1 MNILRIVYFL
11 YTDFLAAAVVIVIQ
25 FSFLC
30 GVLVYAS
37 NHVNPV
43 TSVVAMC
50 KIYMYVQ
57 QTTAMIQRWLMAAA
71 SFDRYACSSSRAGL
85 RRFATV
91 RVARRIVLAIV
102 AIWFVIPVY
111 RLVFYD
117 IRPNDCDI
125 FGNYMVAL
133 IHSIYTAIAGGVVPL
148 LIMVPS
154 VIFIQRNLAR
164 KRQRRRQ
171 IGVQQKEGKNE
182 AQEVDRKR
190 DQQVLAILLVQ
201 LIAYIILITPL
212 EIVQIYDA
220 VTLSISNKSID
231 RLIIEQFVFNIADTL
246 ASIYS
251 AMPFYL
257 STIMSRMFRDEL
269 AIVVR
274 KVFHCRWL
282 TNARRVEPLAIN
294 IKAKA
299 LPAIS

>member
-1 MNILRIVYFL
+1 MRIVYFL
-11 YTDFLAAAVVIVIQ
+11 YTDFLAAAVVIAIQ

-30 GVLVYAS
+30 GVLTYAYH
-37 NHVNPV
+37 HVNPI
-43 TSVVAMC
+43 TSIAAMC

-57 QTTAMIQRWLMAAA
+57 QFTAMIQRWLMAAA
-71 SFDRYACSSSRAGL
+71 TFDRYACSSNSAIL
-85 RRFATV
+85 RRFSTV
-91 RVARRIVLAIV
+91 RVARRVVLAIV
-102 AIWFVIPVY
+102 AIWLVIPVY

-125 FGNYMVAL
+125 FGNVVAL
-133 IHSIYTAIAGGVVPL
+133 IHSIYTAIAGIIPL

-154 VIFIQRNLAR
+154 LVLIQRNLAD

-171 IGVQQKEGKNE
+171 IGVQQKEGRNE
-182 AQEVDRKR
+182 AQELDRKR
-190 DQQVLAILLVQ
+190 DQQVLAILLIQV
-201 LIAYIILITPL
+201 IAYIILVTPL
-212 EIVQIYDA
+212 LIVQIYDA
-220 VTLSISNKSID
+220 ITLPISNKSIN

>member
-30 GVLVYAS
+30 GVLTYAS
-37 NHVNPV
+37 HHVNPI
-43 TSVVAMC
+43 TSMAAMC

-57 QTTAMIQRWLMAAA
+57 QFTATIQRWLMAVA
-71 SFDRYACSSSRAGL
+71 SFDRYACSSSSASL

-91 RVARRIVLAIV
+91 RVARRVVLAIV
-102 AIWFVIPVY
+102 AIWLAIPVY

-125 FGNYMVAL
+125 FGNVVAL
-133 IHSIYTAIAGGVVPL
+133 IHSIYTAIAGVVPL

-154 VIFIQRNLAR
+154 LVLIQRNLAH
-164 KRQRRRQ
+164 KRQRRHQ
-171 IGVQQKEGKNE
+171 IGVQQKEGRNE

-190 DQQVLAILLVQ
+190 DQQVLVILLVQ
-201 LIAYIILITPL
+201 VIAYIILVTPL
-212 EIVQIYDA
+212 LIVQIYDA
-220 VTLSISNKSID
+220 ITLPISNKSID
-231 RLIIEQFVFNIADTL
+231 RLIIEEFVFNIVDTL

-269 AIVVR
+269 VIMIR
-274 KVFHCRWL
+274 KIFPCRWL
-282 TNARRVEPLAIN
+282 TNARRVEPCATN
-294 IKAKA
+294 TKAKA
-299 LPAIS
+299 LPAID